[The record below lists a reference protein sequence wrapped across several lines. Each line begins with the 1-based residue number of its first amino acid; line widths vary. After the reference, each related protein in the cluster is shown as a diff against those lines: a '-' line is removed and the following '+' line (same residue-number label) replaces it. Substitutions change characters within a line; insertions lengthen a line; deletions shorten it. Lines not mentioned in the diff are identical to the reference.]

1 MLDLRQIHS
10 LTDFQ
15 RNTKQYVTQL
25 QESTKP
31 VILTINGE
39 AALVIQDANSYQ
51 KLLDELEIA
60 RSIAAIKQSM
70 QEFEQGEGQD
80 ARKALTELG
89 EELGI

>member
-15 RNTKQYVTQL
+15 RNTKKYVTQL

-39 AALVIQDANSYQ
+39 AALVIQDAISYQ

-60 RSIAAIKQSM
+60 RSIAAVKQSM
-70 QEFEQGEGQD
+70 QEFEQGEGQG